1 MGTRSLTFVYDVDDK
16 LVCMYRQWDGYPSC
30 HGAELA
36 EFLAGGKLVNGLGL
50 GDNAGLF
57 NGMDC
62 LAAQLVAH
70 FKKGAGGIYLLPTR
84 TEDADHN
91 YEYHVHEV
99 DGSVVVE
106 VVSGAG
112 TLFLGNVAEFT
123 EFCKNSED

>member
-16 LVCMYRQWDGYPSC
+16 LVCMYRQMDGYPSC

-57 NGMDC
+57 NGMGC

-70 FKKGAGGIYLLPTR
+70 FNKGAGGIHLLPTR
-84 TEDADHN
+84 TEDADQD

-106 VVSGAG
+106 VVSGDS

>member
-1 MGTRSLTFVYDVDDK
+1 MGTQSLTFVYQDDDK
-16 LVCMYRQWDGYPSC
+16 LVCMYRQFDGYPSG

-36 EFLAGGKLVNGLGL
+36 EFLAGGKLVNGLGV
-50 GDNAGLF
+50 GDNTGLF

-84 TEDADHN
+84 TEDADQD

-106 VVSGAG
+106 VVSGAH